1 MRPHKVVIWWSED
14 DNAFLAELPDLP
26 GCMADGKTQEEALA
40 NVRQIGAE
48 WVEMAQQLGREVPQP
63 ANEPKPHTV
72 AA

>member
-1 MRPHKVVIWWSED
+1 MDKYKVVIWWSED
-14 DNAFLAELPDLP
+14 DDAFLAEMPELP

-48 WVEMAQQLGREVPQP
+48 WIEMAQQLGREVPRP